1 MRFTKLHGLGNDFL
15 VVSEDA
21 APDAARAGELAR
33 RICERHTGIGADGL
47 LLLSLEAPARDEAG
61 FRVFNADGSQAEIS
75 GNGLRCAL
83 AWLAHHK
90 KIGGRRVVFRT
101 AAGKRT
107 GDIIASSGTLY
118 EVRMEMGTPRLRPE
132 EIPFDDGRTRDRVLD
147 YPMPIGQKVY
157 EITGLSMGNPHCSI
171 FVDHF
176 PARIEW
182 HQIGREIESHP
193 FFPKRTNVEF
203 IRVLDRGEIE
213 VLFWERGVGET
224 LSSGTGSSAAAVA
237 SMLKGLTDRTVK
249 VRTSMGGLTVEWAA
263 DGQVYQTG
271 PAEVVFEGE
280 YPAC

>member
-33 RICERHTGIGADGL
+33 RICERHTGVGADGL
-47 LLLSLEAPARDEAG
+47 LLLSLEDPGRDEAG
-61 FRVFNADGSQAEIS
+61 FRIFNADGSEAEIS

-83 AWLAHHK
+83 ACLAHHK
-90 KIGGRRVVFRT
+90 KIRGRRVVFT
-101 AAGKRT
+101 TPAGKRT
-107 GDIIASSGTLY
+107 GEIIGVPARSMRSGW
-118 EVRMEMGTPRLRPE
+118 RWGTPRLRPE
-132 EIPFDDGRTRDRVLD
+132 DIPFDDGQAHDRILD

-171 FVDHF
+171 FVDRF

-203 IRVLDRGEIE
+203 IHVLDRGEIE

-224 LSSGTGSSAAAVA
+224 LSSGTARRPRPWPRCSRV
-237 SMLKGLTDRTVK
+237 
-249 VRTSMGGLTVEWAA
+249 
-263 DGQVYQTG
+263 
-271 PAEVVFEGE
+271 
-280 YPAC
+280 